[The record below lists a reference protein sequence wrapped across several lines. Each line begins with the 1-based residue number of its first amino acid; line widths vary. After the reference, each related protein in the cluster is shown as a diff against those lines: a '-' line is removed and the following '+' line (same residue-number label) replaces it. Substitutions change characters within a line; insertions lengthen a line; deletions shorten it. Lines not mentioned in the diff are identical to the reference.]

1 MPELTLLGTGSA
13 LGNEHA
19 FNSAQILNIREHFY
33 MIDCGEGVQQ
43 RLLKARIKTNRINNI
58 FISHL
63 HGDHCFGLLPFISTM
78 SMLNRRAPLTIHAHS
93 DLEKILTPQINYFCP
108 DLSFSINFNHINP
121 RKNEIIFEDNHTIV
135 STIPLKHSIPTCGFL
150 FEEKPREPHINK
162 KVCDDWNIP
171 LSYYPLIKE
180 GHDFIDEE
188 GKCVKNRLLIIDAEK
203 PKKYAYCSDTAY
215 SEKII
220 PLIQDVDLLYHETT
234 YEKSY
239 ISRAKLFLHSTTEQ
253 AALIAKKADVKK
265 LIAGHLSSRYKTKED
280 ILRLEK
286 EIQTIFP
293 NAQIGR
299 DLQKI
304 QF

>member
-1 MPELTLLGTGSA
+1 M
-13 LGNEHA
+13 
-19 FNSAQILNIREHFY
+19 
-33 MIDCGEGVQQ
+33 
-43 RLLKARIKTNRINNI
+43 
-58 FISHL
+58 
-63 HGDHCFGLLPFISTM
+63 
-78 SMLNRRAPLTIHAHS
+78 
-93 DLEKILTPQINYFCP
+93 
-108 DLSFSINFNHINP
+108 
-121 RKNEIIFEDNHTIV
+121 
-135 STIPLKHSIPTCGFL
+135 
-150 FEEKPREPHINK
+150 
-162 KVCDDWNIP
+162 
-171 LSYYPLIKE
+171 
-180 GHDFIDEE
+180 
-188 GKCVKNRLLIIDAEK
+188 IIDAEK